1 MTRTEPAAAGA
12 PMPDVPDTGEW
23 VDAVDDDAPDDDEPR
38 DAARGGVNGPALPGQ
53 PPEGGYGKAPLSI
66 DAFSLPPG
74 ADPALD
80 WGLRA
85 HLHPDG
91 SPRIIERHLV
101 VPPELAGLRLDHF
114 VKTQIPRLSRTR
126 IQGIIASQLRRP
138 DGHVPKP
145 ATIVAAGDHFILRRA
160 AQPEPPCPRTFGVV
174 IRDPRLYVVD
184 KPAGLP
190 VHASAKFYFNTLT
203 RVLSERFPGEPELQI
218 CHRLDRETSGC
229 LVVARDRAAAAAIK
243 DAFATKHRVRKQYLA
258 VVHGQPPWDVEH
270 TIDLALRVAQPGD
283 PTRLIH
289 VRMLAGPGGLPAI
302 TRVQVERRTAAY
314 ALVRCTLVTGRQHQ
328 IRAHLA
334 AAGYPI
340 VGDKLYAHGDDAF
353 LRYCNDGLVPELARL
368 FVLPRHA
375 LHAAAVSFPH
385 PAGGTVAAE
394 APLPADLAGLLT

>member
-1 MTRTEPAAAGA
+1 VSTSPTTPSSRADPNDAEP
-12 PMPDVPDTGEW
+12 E
-23 VDAVDDDAPDDDEPR
+23 VDADAVAEL
-38 DAARGGVNGPALPGQ
+38 AV
-53 PPEGGYGKAPLSI
+53 
-66 DAFSLPPG
+66 DAFTLPPG
-74 ADPALD
+74 ADLTLD
-80 WGLRA
+80 WGQRS

-126 IQGIIASQLRRP
+126 IQAIITGQLRRT
-138 DGHVPKP
+138 DGHAPKP
-145 ATIVAAGDHFILRRA
+145 ATIVAANDHYVIRRP
-160 AQPEPPCPRTFGVV
+160 AQPEPPCPRDLGVLV
-174 IRDPRLYVVD
+174 TDPRLLVID

-203 RVLSERFPGEPELQI
+203 RVLAERFPDEPELQI

-243 DAFATKHRVRKQYLA
+243 QAFATKDRVTKQYLA
-258 VVHGQPPWDVEH
+258 VVHGQPPWDTEH
-270 TIDLALRVAQPGD
+270 TIDLALRVAGPGD
-283 PTRLIH
+283 PTKLPH

-302 TRVQVERRTAAY
+302 TRVRVERRAADY

-334 AAGYPI
+334 AVGFPI

-353 LRYCNDGLVPELARL
+353 MRYCSDGLVPELARL

-375 LHAAAVSFPH
+375 LHAARVTFPH
-385 PAGGTVAAE
+385 PDGGAITAD
-394 APLPADLAGLLT
+394 APLPGDLARLVT